1 MDHKKE
7 YEQTIA
13 SKLEALPLPDMANA
27 IWSRIETQLDMDMP
41 ADDGGGNEPGSP
53 SGGNWS
59 GRAGLFVFI
68 AAFVAIFL
76 LYKNNKKTEPLFQP
90 EQTTQ
95 PAQAPSLPETRNS
108 IPNER
113 SEPETSLPENRS
125 ADQINKSSEDSAT
138 NITTPPVLLPP
149 DSVQQ
154 TTVVPLPSLPIADT
168 IQSKRKTRGVTGIT
182 DNDYRIVPAK
192 KDST

>member
-1 MDHKKE
+1 
-7 YEQTIA
+7 
-13 SKLEALPLPDMANA
+13 
-27 IWSRIETQLDMDMP
+27 
-41 ADDGGGNEPGSP
+41 
-53 SGGNWS
+53 
-59 GRAGLFVFI
+59 
-68 AAFVAIFL
+68 
-76 LYKNNKKTEPLFQP
+76 
-90 EQTTQ
+90 
-95 PAQAPSLPETRNS
+95 
-108 IPNER
+108 
-113 SEPETSLPENRS
+113 LPENRS